1 MKFIIPIFLG
11 ALISF
16 ALFAIMASLVAT
28 EDVYIEEIDDWA
40 IITIINQPQDS
51 EVHRKN
57 RTLAPPPK
65 IITQP
70 KSNMKVDAKQQKTK
84 SLPVHV
90 SMTEINLDMGL
101 SDQEFAIG
109 IIKDTQAM
117 PIYRSLPRY
126 PIAAARNKIKG
137 WVKLS
142 FSINRHGE
150 VEDIAII
157 ESEPE
162 VIFDQAAIDA
172 LKHWRYK
179 PQLNKGKT
187 VKQQHLS
194 VRIDFGK
201 NN

>member
-11 ALISF
+11 GFVSF

-28 EDVYIEEIDDWA
+28 EEVYIEEVDDWA
-40 IITIINQPQDS
+40 TITIINQPQDS

-57 RTLAPPPK
+57 RTLKPPPK
-65 IITQP
+65 MISQP
-70 KSNMKVDAKQQKTK
+70 KNNVEVDDKQLQKK
-84 SLPVHV
+84 SLPVHLNMPEV
-90 SMTEINLDMGL
+90 SLEMGL

-117 PIYRSLPRY
+117 PIYRALPRY
-126 PIAAARNKIKG
+126 PLQAARKKISG

-142 FSINRHGE
+142 FSINREGG
-150 VEDIAII
+150 VEDIAVI

-162 VIFDQAAIDA
+162 IIFDQAAMNA
-172 LKHWRYK
+172 LKNWRYK

-187 VKQQHLS
+187 VKQQNLS

-201 NN
+201 K

>member
-16 ALFAIMASLVAT
+16 ALFAIMASLVAK
-28 EDVYIEEIDDWA
+28 EEVYIEEIDDWA
-40 IITIINQPQDS
+40 VITIINQPEDS

-65 IITQP
+65 PITQP
-70 KSNMKVDAKQQKTK
+70 KGDIKVDAQQLQTK

-90 SMTEINLDMGL
+90 SMTEVNVDLGL

-109 IIKDTQAM
+109 IIKDNQAM
-117 PIYRSLPRY
+117 PIYRALPRY

-142 FSINRHGE
+142 FSINREGE
-150 VEDIAII
+150 VEDVMVI

-162 VIFDQAAIDA
+162 KIFDQAAIDA

-187 VKQQHLS
+187 VKQQNLS

-201 NN
+201 K